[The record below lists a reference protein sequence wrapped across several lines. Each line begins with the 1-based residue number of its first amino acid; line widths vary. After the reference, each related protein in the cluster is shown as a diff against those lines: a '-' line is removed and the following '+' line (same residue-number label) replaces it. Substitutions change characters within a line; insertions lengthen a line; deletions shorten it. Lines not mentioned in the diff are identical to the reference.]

1 MSRFSFKRGYD
12 QLPAGRVQVVRG
24 ELFRALG
31 ISRGSRKAFLMRM
44 RGETEPKVREAEAI
58 EEIFRAE
65 GITDI
70 WGE

>member
-1 MSRFSFKRGYD
+1 MKRFSFKKGYD
-12 QLPAGRVQVVRG
+12 QLPAGRVQEVRG

-44 RGETEPKVREAEAI
+44 RGETEPKVTEAEAI
-58 EEIFRAE
+58 EKIFKAE

-70 WGE
+70 WGD

>member
-1 MSRFSFKRGYD
+1 MKRFSFQKGYD
-12 QLPAGRVQVVRG
+12 QLPAGRVKEVRG
-24 ELFRALG
+24 ELFKALG
-31 ISRGSRKAFLMRM
+31 ISRGSRKAFLMRL